1 VSLRARLISILCAT
15 AAIATALALA
25 FQDRTLAR
33 DLEGA
38 AGARL
43 ERSAAAANTLVD
55 AHLGSLLER
64 YRAVSGTPQLRANL
78 EVEDPP
84 TLAHY
89 AEELRSRTS
98 AVRIAFVDVRGRLVA
113 AAGDTKL
120 DSELLYDDEPRLLA
134 RAGRLFALASVE
146 IGEGEDAVGRLLVAE
161 SIPPEALER
170 WGELCGASVV
180 VGPVAG
186 SAHSLR
192 VDPDA
197 LQRTVRNVGGGELR
211 VESRLESE
219 RAALR
224 RSRVLLIG
232 AGLIALAGALGASL
246 VLSRGL
252 VAAMRDLLGAAER
265 IGQGDLTVRLAIE
278 REDEV
283 GEVARA
289 VNEMAEKLEA
299 NASDLHAQH
308 VALIEAKDRAEE
320 ASRAKTDFLAN
331 VSHEIRTPMT
341 AVLGYTDLLLA
352 GAGDDTEREVW
363 AAAVRRN
370 GAQLLDLI
378 DGILDVSRLESDRL
392 EVQRRSC
399 KLRELVEPVAATA
412 RAEADE
418 KGLAFGFE
426 IADGCAQAIDTD
438 PVRLRQILANLL
450 RNAVKFTSAGSV
462 ELRVSPA
469 RDSGTRLVFEVADSG
484 VGIPAKD
491 LERIFAPFGQVDA
504 SHTRRFGGAGLGLA
518 ISRRL
523 AKLLGGTLGVSSEP
537 GRGST
542 FRLEIEA
549 PAVAPASADPP
560 TRRARVLLAEDGTDN
575 QRLIRA
581 LLRPRADVALVENGA
596 QALAQALAALDAGE
610 PYDLVLMDMQM
621 PVMDGYE
628 ATLRLRE
635 SGYTAPIVALTAHAM
650 SGDRERCLAA
660 GCDEYLTKPIDRA
673 RLLDCLAS
681 FTLEAKPG
689 PAEVSC

>member
-1 VSLRARLISILCAT
+1 VSLRARLISILCTT
-15 AAIATALALA
+15 AAIATTLALA

-33 DLEGA
+33 DLESA
-38 AGARL
+38 AAVRL
-43 ERSAAAANTLVD
+43 ERSAAAANLLVD
-55 AHLGSLLER
+55 AHLASLVER
-64 YRAVSGTPQLRANL
+64 YRAISGTPQLRANL

-89 AEELRSRTS
+89 AEELLRRSG
-98 AVRIAFVDVRGRLVA
+98 AVRLAFVDVRGRLVA
-113 AAGDTKL
+113 ASGDTAR
-120 DSELLYDDEPRLLA
+120 DFDLLYDAKPRLLA
-134 RAGRLFALASVE
+134 RADRLFALASVE
-146 IGEGEDAVGRLLVAE
+146 IGSGEETVGRLVVAE
-161 SIPPEALER
+161 SIPPETLER

-180 VGPVAG
+180 VGPVLG
-186 SAHSLR
+186 SARQVST
-192 VDPDA
+192 DPAA
-197 LQRTVRNVGGGELR
+197 LQRPVRSIGGGELR
-211 VESRLESE
+211 VESKLAAE
-219 RAALR
+219 RAALH

-246 VLSRGL
+246 VLSRSL
-252 VAAMRDLLGAAER
+252 VSAMRDLLRAAER
-265 IGQGDLTVRLAIE
+265 IGEGDLTVRLAIA
-278 REDEV
+278 RDDEV
-283 GEVARA
+283 GDVGRA
-289 VNEMAEKLEA
+289 VNDMAERLEA
-299 NASDLHAQH
+299 NATDLRAQH
-308 VALIEAKDRAEE
+308 VDLIDAKDRAEA

-352 GAGDDTEREVW
+352 GAGDTTEREVW

-378 DGILDVSRLESDRL
+378 DGILDVSRLEGDRL
-392 EVQRRSC
+392 EIQRRRC
-399 KLRELVEPVAATA
+399 ELREVVEPVASTA
-412 RAEADE
+412 RAEAHE
-418 KGLAFGFE
+418 KGLAFTCELG
-426 IADGCAQAIDTD
+426 DGCPAAIDSD

-450 RNAVKFTSAGSV
+450 RNAVKFTSSGSV
-462 ELRVSPA
+462 SLRVSRA
-469 RDSGTRLVFEVADSG
+469 TDSGSKLVFEVADSG

-491 LERIFAPFGQVDA
+491 FERIFAPFGQVDA

-523 AKLLGGTLGVSSEP
+523 AKLLGGTLGVSSDP

-542 FRLEIEA
+542 FRLEVEA
-549 PAVAPASADPP
+549 PAVAPAAADPP
-560 TRRARVLLAEDGTDN
+560 LRRARVLLAEDGTDN

-628 ATLRLRE
+628 ATRRLRA

-650 SGDRERCLAA
+650 SSDRERCLEA

-681 FTLEAKPG
+681 FTVEAKPG
-689 PAEVSC
+689 PAEVAC

>member
-1 VSLRARLISILCAT
+1 MSLRARLISILCAT
-15 AAIATALALA
+15 AAIATTLALT

-33 DLEGA
+33 DLESA
-38 AGARL
+38 AAARL
-43 ERSAAAANTLVD
+43 ERSAAAANLLVD
-55 AHLGSLLER
+55 AHLSSLVER
-64 YRAVSGTPQLRANL
+64 YRAISGTPQLRANL

-89 AEELRSRTS
+89 AEELRRQSQ
-98 AVRIAFVDVRGRLVA
+98 ALRIAFVDVRGRPVA
-113 AAGDTKL
+113 ASGEASF
-120 DSELLYDDEPRLLA
+120 DSELLHDTRPRLFA
-134 RAGRLFALASVE
+134 RAGQLYALASIEVGK
-146 IGEGEDAVGRLLVAE
+146 GEEAVGRLLVAE
-161 SIPPEALER
+161 PIRPETLAR

-186 SAHSLR
+186 SAR
-192 VDPDA
+192 DA
-197 LQRTVRNVGGGELR
+197 AEDSDVLQRPVRGIGGGELR
-211 VESRLESE
+211 VGSKFDAE
-219 RAALR
+219 RAALH
-224 RSRVLLIG
+224 RSRVLLIV

-252 VAAMRDLLGAAER
+252 VSAMRDLLGAAER
-265 IGQGDLTVRLAIE
+265 IGEGDLSVRLAIE

-289 VNEMAEKLEA
+289 VNEMAERLEA

-308 VALIEAKDRAEE
+308 VDLIDAKDRAEE

-341 AVLGYTDLLLA
+341 AVLGYTDLLLT
-352 GAGDDTEREVW
+352 GAGDEREREVW

-378 DGILDVSRLESDRL
+378 DGILDVSRLEGDRL
-392 EVQRRSC
+392 EIQRRSFG
-399 KLRELVEPVAATA
+399 LRELVEPVAATA
-412 RAEADE
+412 RAEAHV
-418 KGLAFGFE
+418 KGLRFDCE
-426 IADGCAQAIDTD
+426 IGDGCPEAIDTD
-438 PVRLRQILANLL
+438 PARLRQILANLL
-450 RNAVKFTSAGSV
+450 RNAVKFTSAGSIA
-462 ELRVSPA
+462 LRVEPA
-469 RDSGTRLVFEVADSG
+469 SGSSTRLVFEVADSG

-523 AKLLGGTLGVSSEP
+523 AMLLGGSLEVSSEP
-537 GRGST
+537 GRGSR

-549 PAVAPASADPP
+549 PSVAPAAADPSA
-560 TRRARVLLAEDGTDN
+560 RRARVLLAEDGPDN
-575 QRLIRA
+575 QRLVRA

-596 QALAQALAALDAGE
+596 QALAQALAALEAGE

-635 SGYTAPIVALTAHAM
+635 RGYSAPIVALTAHAM

-660 GCDEYLTKPIDRA
+660 GCDEYLTKPIDRV
-673 RLLDCLAS
+673 RLLECLAT

-689 PAEVSC
+689 PAKLTC